1 MTADIPTGGDL
12 SERQR
17 RILEFLGEFMAEKDY
32 PPSIR
37 DIQQGCDVSS
47 TSVVDYNLKRLEER
61 GYIRRDREVSRGIE
75 LLDGA
80 GRRRRAPLTV
90 PVLGKIAAGAPIP
103 TFPDT
108 LPPDYEQIEVTREQ
122 TRGRTR
128 AFALRVEGT
137 SMIDDLI
144 NDGDFVILEPT
155 NTCDDGERVAVWL
168 KDEGE
173 TTLKRFYREG
183 ERVRL
188 QPANATMD
196 PIYVAADNVEVQ
208 GRVLST
214 LHLER

>member
-1 MTADIPTGGDL
+1 MDMVQAREDL
-12 SERQR
+12 SARQQ
-17 RILEFLGEFMAEKDY
+17 RILKYLEDFMEEKDY

-37 DIQQGCDVSS
+37 DIQQGCEVSS

-75 LLDGA
+75 LLDGS

-103 TFPDT
+103 VVPETIGPDT
-108 LPPDYEQIEVTREQ
+108 EQIEVTREQ
-122 TRGRTR
+122 TRGRAQ

-137 SMIDDLI
+137 SMIEDLI
-144 NDGDFVILEPT
+144 NDGDIVILEPT
-155 NTCDDGERVAVWL
+155 DTCDDGERVAVWL
-168 KDEGE
+168 KAEEE
-173 TTLKRFYREG
+173 TTLKRLYREG

-196 PIYVAADNVEVQ
+196 PIYTSAENVQVQ
-208 GRVLST
+208 GRLLAT
-214 LHLER
+214 LHLEG

>member
-1 MTADIPTGGDL
+1 MVQAGDDL
-12 SERQR
+12 SERQQ
-17 RILEFLGEFMAEKDY
+17 RILAFLEQFMAEKDY

-37 DIQQGCDVSS
+37 DIQQACEVSS

-80 GRRRRAPLTV
+80 GRRRRAPLKV
-90 PVLGKIAAGAPIP
+90 PVLGKIAAGTPIP
-103 TFPDT
+103 TFPETIDA
-108 LPPDYEQIEVTREQ
+108 DVEQIEVTREQ
-122 TRGRTR
+122 TRGRVQ

-137 SMIDDLI
+137 SMIEDLI
-144 NDGDFVILEPT
+144 NDGDIVILEPA

-168 KDEGE
+168 KAEEE
-173 TTLKRFYREG
+173 TTLKRLYREG

-196 PIYVAADNVEVQ
+196 PIYTSADNVEVQ
-208 GRVLST
+208 GRLLATLS
-214 LHLER
+214 LEG